1 MGRRSTTHRATETI
15 AGQHLAL
22 SVAAH
27 LARSQ
32 LVPDPLSAYDG
43 RHLLDV
49 LDAVGSAICRVAQLY
64 VLDAKSGQRRDLS
77 PTELEG
83 AKTKSGATI
92 VVLRDGQA
100 LSGVSVKRT
109 DLRQAIAILRAV
121 GIAELHGATQFA
133 DHNPEVTAQ
142 PSRALEELRVQMAEL
157 EALLDSPL
165 LPAQAEQANGI
176 TIAMARHAP
185 DGRIAN
191 LAMQLMS
198 AVHEGRRSGDEQNVR
213 VMLAR
218 LRAVFDQV
226 CIAGEG
232 PGSRAT
238 G

>member
-1 MGRRSTTHRATETI
+1 MGRRSTTQRLTETI

-32 LVPDPLSAYDG
+32 LIRDPLSPYDA

-64 VLDAKSGQRRDLS
+64 VIDAKTGQRRELS
-77 PTELEG
+77 ATELEG
-83 AKTKSGATI
+83 AKAKAGATI

-100 LSGVSVKRT
+100 LSGVSVKRS

-121 GIAELHGATQFA
+121 GVAELGGANQFA
-133 DHNPEVTAQ
+133 ENNAAETAQ
-142 PSRALEELRVQMAEL
+142 PSRGLEKLSAQLVEL
-157 EALLDSPL
+157 EALLDPPL
-165 LPAQAEQANGI
+165 LTAQAEQANRL

-191 LAMQLMS
+191 LAMQLMN
-198 AVHEGRRSGDEQNVR
+198 AVHEALHSGDEQNVR

-218 LRAVFDQV
+218 LRTVFDQLSV
-226 CIAGEG
+226 AK
-232 PGSRAT
+232 
-238 G
+238 